1 MAGVADDKGVFHVQL
16 PAQGVTPPGV
26 EAVSLHI
33 DAVEDQLSPTVIGAL
48 TEEPDAGPDAAGHKL
63 CGAGED
69 QPPHRQLVEP
79 CCDAAAVL
87 QGRVGVGDPDGDPGA
102 PGGRHGDAAVEHI
115 VGVDGTVAVPAHQPA
130 KLPPEGGI
138 APGGG
143 IQMEDPT
150 APVQELLLVFPDPV
164 AEYDIMVFKFL
175 TDIVQGDVPGDLF
188 RTADLQSGG
197 DDEDLG
203 LVHGCTSLSGLF

>member
-1 MAGVADDKGVFHVQL
+1 
-16 PAQGVTPPGV
+16 
-26 EAVSLHI
+26 
-33 DAVEDQLSPTVIGAL
+33 
-48 TEEPDAGPDAAGHKL
+48 
-63 CGAGED
+63 
-69 QPPHRQLVEP
+69 
-79 CCDAAAVL
+79 
-87 QGRVGVGDPDGDPGA
+87 
-102 PGGRHGDAAVEHI
+102 
-115 VGVDGTVAVPAHQPA
+115 
-130 KLPPEGGI
+130 
-138 APGGG
+138 
-143 IQMEDPT
+143 MEDPT